1 MRSLSTI
8 QIYTYEIILTYLEY
22 CNHLYALQLTMEQKV
37 NDQISFNRLTLT
49 IFIIALILSN
59 LIVMIICYTF
69 FLNLY
74 NKKSKINMLIKKADS
89 EKYKELYSDDNF
101 IIYKVLK
108 Y

>member
-1 MRSLSTI
+1 MQVDENFVPTNLKIPENVTSLSTI

-59 LIVMIICYTF
+59 LIVMII
-69 FLNLY
+69 
-74 NKKSKINMLIKKADS
+74 
-89 EKYKELYSDDNF
+89 
-101 IIYKVLK
+101 
-108 Y
+108 